1 LIQEFLMKTV
11 ASAVAL
17 LAFLAANTLPSN
29 VYAQPAQPA
38 TGAAVPAPESA
49 GAAGTTTAKQPTHK
63 ATKHTAKK
71 KTKSKPVKSS
81 TNKKSTKK
89 STQSSLAEPT
99 LRSTD

>member
-29 VYAQPAQPA
+29 VYAQPA
-38 TGAAVPAPESA
+38 TGAAAPAPESA

-89 STQSSLAEPT
+89 STQSSLVEPT
-99 LRSTD
+99 LRSTG